1 MNVKLL
7 VVDSNSIVNRAFY
20 GIKLLTTRSGQ
31 YTNAITGFL
40 NILLKLQTDT
50 NADEIALAF
59 DLKAPTFRHEQY
71 SEYKANRKGMPEEL
85 AAQMPVLKELLTLMG
100 FKIISAEGFEADDI
114 LGTLAHACEQRGDEC
129 VLATG
134 DRDSL
139 QLVSEKTNVLLA
151 STQMGKSVTNVM
163 DINAIQE
170 KYGVLP
176 AQLIDVKSLMGDTS
190 DNIPGVAGVGE
201 KTALTLIQN
210 FASLN
215 GVYENIEDS
224 AIKKGVREKL
234 LKDKENAYLSYELA
248 TIAKNA
254 PVPTENGA
262 YKRSFDAQNLAAA
275 ARLLQSLEMYTTI
288 KKWGLNEVQ
297 SLAENSEDVSGA
309 PAKKLAFV
317 KAQNLPENF
326 AASEICIC
334 KSEQGEDKQLS
345 FEDMQ
350 EEQSGDTILIVENNN
365 VYTISCND
373 EAFLNLLCNEEIKK
387 LCFDAK
393 PLYHLALK
401 EGKQAKG
408 IVFDAKIA
416 AYLLQ
421 PDAKTY
427 SALQLAQSYGVNAL
441 FEAKYSEAAI
451 IKPLCEELAKQCE
464 QAGMSKLLNEIE
476 LPLCEVLAD
485 MEHEGIAVNKKGIEE
500 FGVEL
505 QGALKEEL
513 LKIYEIV
520 GYEFNVNSPK
530 QLAKALYED
539 MGLPT
544 GKKTKSG
551 YSTNAE
557 TLEFLK
563 QYSPVITHILQ
574 YRTYQKLNSTYVEG
588 LLKVISANGRIH
600 STFNQTETRTGRIS
614 SGEPNMQNIPVRTEL
629 GSRFRKYFTAKE
641 GKILLDA
648 DYSQIELRILAHVS
662 NDESMIDAFNTGAD
676 IHRATAAKSF
686 GVSEDEVT
694 AQMRSS
700 AKAVNFGIVYGISA
714 FSLSKDIHVSV
725 KEADAFIK
733 NYFENFPGVK
743 FYLDKTVE
751 TAKEDGFVSTLYG
764 RRRNLPELA
773 NSNFNVRSLGERMAM
788 NTPIQGT
795 AADIIKLAMVRVYNR
810 LKKENLKAKL
820 ILQVHDE
827 LIVECDVSEKKAAQ
841 NILLEEMRNAMKLSV
856 PLSVDVNSGE
866 TWYDAKG

>member
-1 MNVKLL
+1 MKLL

-40 NILLKLQTDT
+40 NILLKLQTDV

-71 SEYKANRKGMPEEL
+71 SGYKANRKGMPEEL

-114 LGTLAHACEQRGDEC
+114 LGTLANACEQRGDVC

-139 QLVSEKTNVLLA
+139 QLVSEKTHVLLA
-151 STQMGKSVTNVM
+151 TTQMGKSVTSVM
-163 DINAIQE
+163 DIQAIME

-176 AQLIDVKSLMGDTS
+176 QQLIDVKSLMGDAS

-201 KTALTLIQN
+201 KTALSLIQN
-210 FASLN
+210 FKSLD
-215 GVYENIEDS
+215 GVYENIENS
-224 AIKKGVREKL
+224 LIKKGAREKL
-234 LKDKENAYLSYELA
+234 LKDKQNAYLSLELA
-248 TIAKNA
+248 RIVKNA
-254 PVPTENGA
+254 PVPTESGA
-262 YKRSFDAQNLAAA
+262 YKRSFDAKNLAAA

-288 KKWGLNEVQ
+288 KKWGLNDVQ
-297 SLAENSEDVSGA
+297 NFAGEGDSEKQE
-309 PAKKLAFV
+309 PAKKLNFV
-317 KAQNLPENF
+317 DAKALPQNFKAEKVYICMPEP
-326 AASEICIC
+326 S
-334 KSEQGEDKQLS
+334 EDKQLS

-350 EEQSGDTILIVENNN
+350 SEEQSTDNILIVENSNI
-365 VYTISCND
+365 YTISVESED
-373 EAFLNLLCNEEIKK
+373 FTALLCDESIKK
-387 LCFDAK
+387 YCFEAK

-401 EGKQAKG
+401 RGKTAKG

-427 SALQLAQSYGVNAL
+427 TALQLAQSYGVKPL
-441 FEAKYSEAAI
+441 FEAKFEEAAI
-451 IKPLCEELAKQCE
+451 IKGLCDELCAQCE
-464 QAGMSKLLNEIE
+464 QTGMSKLLNEIE

-485 MEHEGIAVNKKGIEE
+485 MEHEGIQVNKKGIED

-505 QGALKEEL
+505 QAALKVEL
-513 LKIYEIV
+513 AKIYEVV

-557 TLEFLK
+557 TLEYLK
-563 QYSPVITHILQ
+563 RYSPVIENILQ

-588 LLKVISANGRIH
+588 LLKVISEDGRIH

-629 GSRFRKYFTAKE
+629 GSRFRKYFTAPQ
-641 GKILLDA
+641 GKVLLDA
-648 DYSQIELRILAHVS
+648 DYSQIELRILAHIS
-662 NDESMIDAFNTGAD
+662 EDAGMIDAFNRGAD
-676 IHRATAAKSF
+676 IHRSTAAKSF
-686 GVSEDEVT
+686 GVSEEDVT

-733 NYFENFPGVK
+733 TYFENFPGVK
-743 FYLDKTVE
+743 FYLDKTVAK
-751 TAKEDGFVSTLYG
+751 AKEDGFVSTLYA

-827 LIVECDVSEKKAAQ
+827 LIVECDVNEKQAAQ
-841 NILLEEMRNAMKLSV
+841 KVLLEEMQGAMQLCV
-856 PLSVDVNSGE
+856 PLSVDVNHGQ

>member
-1 MNVKLL
+1 MKLL

-71 SEYKANRKGMPEEL
+71 SGYKANRKGMPEEL

-114 LGTLAHACEQRGDEC
+114 LGTLANACEQRGDVC

-139 QLVSEKTNVLLA
+139 QLVSEKTHVLLA
-151 STQMGKSVTNVM
+151 TTQMGKSVTNVM
-163 DINAIQE
+163 DIEAIKE
-170 KYGVLP
+170 KYGVMP
-176 AQLIDVKSLMGDTS
+176 QQLIDVKSLMGDAS

-201 KTALTLIQN
+201 KTALSLIQN
-210 FASLN
+210 FKSLD
-215 GVYENIEDS
+215 GVYENIENS
-224 AIKKGVREKL
+224 LIKKGAREKL
-234 LKDKENAYLSYELA
+234 LKDKQNAYLSLELA
-248 TIAKNA
+248 RIIKNA

-262 YKRSFDAQNLAAA
+262 YKRSFDAKNLAAA

-288 KKWGLNEVQ
+288 KKWGLNDVQ
-297 SLAENSEDVSGA
+297 NFAGEGDSEKQA
-309 PAKKLAFV
+309 PAKKLDFV
-317 KAQNLPENF
+317 EAKVLPQNFKEEKVYICMPEP
-326 AASEICIC
+326 S
-334 KSEQGEDKQLS
+334 EDKQLS

-350 EEQSGDTILIVENNN
+350 SEEQSADNILIVENSNI
-365 VYTISCND
+365 YTISA
-373 EAFLNLLCNEEIKK
+373 ESEEFINLLCDESIKK
-387 LCFDAK
+387 YCFEAK

-401 EGKQAKG
+401 RGKTAKG

-427 SALQLAQSYGVNAL
+427 TALQLAQSYGVKPL
-441 FEAKYSEAAI
+441 FEAKFEEAAI
-451 IKPLCEELAKQCE
+451 IKGLCDELCAQCE

-485 MEHEGIAVNKKGIEE
+485 MEHEGIQVNKKGIED

-505 QGALKEEL
+505 QAALKIEL
-513 LKIYEIV
+513 AKIYEVV

-557 TLEFLK
+557 TLEYLK
-563 QYSPVITHILQ
+563 RYSPVIENILQ

-588 LLKVISANGRIH
+588 LLKVISEDGRIH

-629 GSRFRKYFTAKE
+629 GSRFRKYFTAPQ
-641 GKILLDA
+641 GKVLLDA
-648 DYSQIELRILAHVS
+648 DYSQIELRILAHIS
-662 NDESMIDAFNTGAD
+662 EDEGMIDAFNRGAD
-676 IHRATAAKSF
+676 IHRSTAAKSF
-686 GVSEDEVT
+686 GVSEEDVT

-733 NYFENFPGVK
+733 TYFENFPGVK
-743 FYLDKTVE
+743 FYLDKTVAK
-751 TAKEDGFVSTLYG
+751 AKEDGFVSTLYA

-795 AADIIKLAMVRVYNR
+795 AADIIKLAMVRVYSR

-827 LIVECDVSEKKAAQ
+827 LIVECDVSEKQAAQ
-841 NILLEEMRNAMKLSV
+841 KVLLEEMQGAMELCV
-856 PLSVDVNSGE
+856 PLSVDVNSGQ